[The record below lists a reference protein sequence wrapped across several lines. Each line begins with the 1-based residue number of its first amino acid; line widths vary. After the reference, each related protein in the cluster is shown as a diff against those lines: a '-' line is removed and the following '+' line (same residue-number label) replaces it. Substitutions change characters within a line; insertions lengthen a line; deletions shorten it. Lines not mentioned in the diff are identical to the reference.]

1 MVQLRERFILFIVV
15 ANVAILDAD
24 ICKTVEALP
33 KRLKPADDDITI
45 QKYKEHVKEHHNA
58 HNGCAGKGSCDQ
70 SMIGTLPTQVPA
82 HRVVD
87 ACDSVKVFMI
97 LVFDPFLLGLRN
109 LMMHLFVSLVSH
121 AVGMKLCQCLKSS
134 CTTAQCPRAA
144 AAVARFVLYCSWTS
158 L

>member
-1 MVQLRERFILFIVV
+1 MIQLRERIILIIVV
-15 ANVAILDAD
+15 TNVAILDAD

-97 LVFDPFLLGLRN
+97 LVFDPFL
-109 LMMHLFVSLVSH
+109 
-121 AVGMKLCQCLKSS
+121 
-134 CTTAQCPRAA
+134 
-144 AAVARFVLYCSWTS
+144 
-158 L
+158 